1 MRISDWSS
9 DVCSSDLSIA
19 GQFALG
25 RLIRRLQCFGFHL
38 ATLDLRQDS
47 AIHDAA
53 LAALLQ
59 QPDYAEREPA
69 ERAPTLHSLI
79 AGAPVAVP
87 DAEAAAPV
95 LAVFAAL
102 AQARPRSGAQALGA
116 YIDSLSPRAD
126 RTSVV

>member
-79 AGAPVAVP
+79 AGAPV
-87 DAEAAAPV
+87 
-95 LAVFAAL
+95 
-102 AQARPRSGAQALGA
+102 
-116 YIDSLSPRAD
+116 D
-126 RTSVV
+126 RKSTRRNSSHECAHRMPSSA

>member
-1 MRISDWSS
+1 MPYRELLELIAARLSATARGSDAGYETHEQFAA
-9 DVCSSDLSIA
+9 DLACIDASLAAHRGAHA

-59 QPDYAEREPA
+59 QPDYAARETA
-69 ERAPTLHSLI
+69 ERATTLHRLI
-79 AGAPVAVP
+79 AGA
-87 DAEAAAPV
+87 
-95 LAVFAAL
+95 
-102 AQARPRSGAQALGA
+102 QTG
-116 YIDSLSPRAD
+116 RASC
-126 RTSVV
+126 RERGG